1 MLLNMCR
8 YVSRGML
15 SKTKMLPME
24 FLDFLDTNETKSPI
38 PQLQNI
44 GNDRK
49 QGFSMFF
56 LTSTEVIAPVT
67 VLYRVE

>member
-1 MLLNMCR
+1 
-8 YVSRGML
+8 ML
-15 SKTKMLPME
+15 SKMKMLLME
-24 FLDFLDTNETKSPI
+24 FLDFLDTNETKSWI
-38 PQLQNI
+38 PQLRNI

-56 LTSTEVIAPVT
+56 LTSIEDIAPVT